1 MAELVAIIFLVIT
14 IPIWLPEHIGILG
27 SLLGLLGSLISFG
40 VMLAFRLFF
49 IAVIIYL
56 VVT

>member
-1 MAELVAIIFLVIT
+1 MLELLGIIFLVIT
-14 IPIWLPEHIGILG
+14 IPIRLPVLIGIFG
-27 SLLGLLGSLISFG
+27 SLLGLAGSLISFG
-40 VMLAFRLFF
+40 VMLAFWLLF

>member
-1 MAELVAIIFLVIT
+1 MLELLGIIFLVIT
-14 IPIWLPEHIGILG
+14 IPIWLPVLIGIFG
-27 SLLGLLGSLISFG
+27 SLLGLVGSLISFG
-40 VMLAFRLFF
+40 VMLAFWLFF